1 MRMILKIGV
10 KTGIW
15 VVFITTLLCCTKN
28 IEPFPDTVSFAP
40 SISLPVGEGEFNLSK
55 SIETLG
61 VPVVNLTENVPDWAK
76 HSYVYIQDT
85 IAINLNE
92 VYNQSD
98 LINYIM
104 IRVNIWNE
112 FPLKGDAQIWILDD
126 AQNKIDSLF
135 AQPAT
140 VLAAELY
147 SNGSVVGT
155 KFESYK
161 VEFDKNRIDLWQTA
175 QNAVVKAGLWVTEE
189 GITEQNVQYFDQYK
203 LRVQMAARVDFNT
216 NKNK

>member
-28 IEPFPDTVSFAP
+28 IEPLPDTVSFAP

-55 SIETLG
+55 SLETLG

-98 LINYIM
+98 LINSII

-140 VLAAELY
+140 VPAAEVY

-161 VEFDKNRIDLWQTA
+161 VELDKNRIDLWQTA
-175 QNAVVKAGLWVTEE
+175 QNAVVKAGLLVTEE

-203 LRVQMAARVDFNT
+203 LRVQMAARVDFNI
-216 NKNK
+216 NKNR